1 MAAGKSA
8 VGRRLARR
16 LGRDFIDTDA
26 LIEERA
32 GRAITEIFEQDGE
45 KEFRRLERETVAE
58 LEPQRPAVI
67 ATGGG
72 TFIDER
78 NRDRLRTLGVVVC
91 LVTSIDTVVER
102 SKKNMKRPLAAGG
115 RVQLEKL
122 FRKRMPAY
130 RQADVL
136 VETDGL
142 TIDQSVSRVLG
153 MIEPRLKRADGRR
166 TQGASRAG
174 TSDGS
179 RRRREP
185 S

>member
-32 GRAITEIFEQDGE
+32 GRAISDIFEHDGE
-45 KEFRRLERETVAE
+45 KEFRRIERETVE
-58 LEPQRPAVI
+58 GLEPERPAVI

-72 TFIDER
+72 TFMDER

-91 LVTSIDTVVER
+91 LVTSIDTAVER
-102 SKKNMKRPLAAGG
+102 SKKNTKRPLAARG
-115 RVQLEKL
+115 RAHLEKL

-136 VETDGL
+136 IETDGL
-142 TIDQSVSRVLG
+142 TIDQSVSRVLS

-166 TQGASRAG
+166 AG
-174 TSDGS
+174 RDPGGPPPP

-185 S
+185 A